1 MKLALELTLN
11 PPPIS
16 PITFSTG
23 TGTLSKDSS
32 QAKRLQRWNIND
44 MKMAQRL
51 SNCLYVLMKGLL
63 LDPLMPSL
71 SSGLPLAIPPKA
83 LSTMNAD
90 ILSFFTPSTSTSV
103 LANTVM
109 MSAMP
114 PFEIQIWQ
122 HDSSQELQ
130 SEAELKSEL
139 KLGGNCSSHLGAVDQ
154 VMFSIFRQGCT
165 GLNGGCV
172 TATVTDRLSVSGA
185 KTATCSGT
193 WRRCHHH
200 CVNAGWSHWVFNDD
214 FGLQWLENNLTV

>member
-1 MKLALELTLN
+1 
-11 PPPIS
+11 
-16 PITFSTG
+16 
-23 TGTLSKDSS
+23 
-32 QAKRLQRWNIND
+32 
-44 MKMAQRL
+44 
-51 SNCLYVLMKGLL
+51 MKGLL

-139 KLGGNCSSHLGAVDQ
+139 KLGGNGSSHLGAVDQ

-172 TATVTDRLSVSGA
+172 TATVTDRLSVSEQRQLRAQAHGVDA
-185 KTATCSGT
+185 IITVLTLAD
-193 WRRCHHH
+193 
-200 CVNAGWSHWVFNDD
+200 ASHWVFNDD
-214 FGLQWLENNLTV
+214 FGLQWFENNLTV